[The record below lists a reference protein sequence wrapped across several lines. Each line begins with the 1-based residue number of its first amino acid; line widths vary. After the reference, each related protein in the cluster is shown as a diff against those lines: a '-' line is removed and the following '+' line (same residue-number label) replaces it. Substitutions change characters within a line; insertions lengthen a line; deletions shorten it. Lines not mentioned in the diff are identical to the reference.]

1 MSPSPDKS
9 TAGRLHLSPSPAK
22 HSENATRAAEDRK
35 SQSPP
40 KKFSSPSRTTNSPK
54 KTASPTKGSKPFG
67 QPIEIIKNKLYWI
80 ADEAPPQ
87 NIHNAFFFNI
97 DNDLTYMPFNKDF
110 GPLNLSM
117 THRFCREL
125 QKLLKSDSFQGQTRI
140 YHYTKSTD
148 YVKFTNAVYLMCAF
162 MVVILKMDA

>member
-1 MSPSPDKS
+1 VSPSKS
-9 TAGRLHLSPSPAK
+9 G
-22 HSENATRAAEDRK
+22 
-35 SQSPP
+35 
-40 KKFSSPSRTTNSPK
+40 
-54 KTASPTKGSKPFG
+54 KPFG

-162 MVVILKMDA
+162 MVVILKMDAQQAFRQF